1 MEITKKTLR
10 RYIQRSNH
18 DKGLRKLMNDKLKLE
33 KFEKI
38 ITLLLDVLVVVLVIL
53 TLVGAGVI
61 PVSIAFSLCVAISLV
76 GILIIYK
83 DKDGI

>member
-1 MEITKKTLR
+1 
-10 RYIQRSNH
+10 
-18 DKGLRKLMNDKLKLE
+18 MNDKLKLE
-33 KFEKI
+33 KFEKL

-61 PVSIAFSLCVAISLV
+61 PVSIAFGLCVAISLV

>member
-1 MEITKKTLR
+1 
-10 RYIQRSNH
+10 
-18 DKGLRKLMNDKLKLE
+18 MNNKLE

-53 TLVGAGVI
+53 MLVGAGAI
-61 PVSIAFSLCVAISLV
+61 PVSIAFGLCVAISLV

-83 DKDGI
+83 DKGGI

>member
-1 MEITKKTLR
+1 
-10 RYIQRSNH
+10 
-18 DKGLRKLMNDKLKLE
+18 MNDKLKLE

-38 ITLLLDVLVVVLVIL
+38 ITLRLDVLVVVLVIL

-83 DKDGI
+83 DKGGI

>member
-1 MEITKKTLR
+1 
-10 RYIQRSNH
+10 
-18 DKGLRKLMNDKLKLE
+18 MNDKLKLE

-61 PVSIAFSLCVAISLV
+61 PVSIAFGLCVAISLV

-83 DKDGI
+83 DKGGI

>member
-1 MEITKKTLR
+1 
-10 RYIQRSNH
+10 
-18 DKGLRKLMNDKLKLE
+18 MNDKLKLE

-61 PVSIAFSLCVAISLV
+61 PVSIAFGLCVAISLV